1 MITRLDTQ
9 FGDIIDTLKDLDEGK
24 MWDRT
29 YTMMWVVIRYLHA
42 ALRKT
47 ARTDTFRARRFTDH
61 GEYLGDFGMIEK
73 WPSGL
78 SQQLV
83 QEPLIIGERIS

>member
-29 YTMMWVVIRYLHA
+29 YTMM
-42 ALRKT
+42 
-47 ARTDTFRARRFTDH
+47 
-61 GEYLGDFGMIEK
+61 
-73 WPSGL
+73 
-78 SQQLV
+78 
-83 QEPLIIGERIS
+83 